1 MARKLSVRTKEMAR
15 AQDRAEAAH
24 NKLENVTEQLRKAD
38 IKVELVLAISIT
50 ILIIVVSL
58 QMASLQFNLEDRSR
72 MDNKY
77 KKQIL
82 NIQAKIA
89 NADQRFA
96 RDEGFLLKLKERM
109 QHIDDRRKMKEEEKN
124 KKKK

>member
-1 MARKLSVRTKEMAR
+1 
-15 AQDRAEAAH
+15 
-24 NKLENVTEQLRKAD
+24 
-38 IKVELVLAISIT
+38 
-50 ILIIVVSL
+50 
-58 QMASLQFNLEDRSR
+58 MASLQFNLEDRSR

-96 RDEGFLLKLKERM
+96 RDEGFLLKLKDRM
-109 QHIDDRRKMKEEEKN
+109 QHIDDRRKIKEEEKN

>member
-1 MARKLSVRTKEMAR
+1 
-15 AQDRAEAAH
+15 
-24 NKLENVTEQLRKAD
+24 
-38 IKVELVLAISIT
+38 
-50 ILIIVVSL
+50 
-58 QMASLQFNLEDRSR
+58 

-77 KKQIL
+77 KKQIV

-96 RDEGFLLKLKERM
+96 RDEGFLHKLKERM

>member
-1 MARKLSVRTKEMAR
+1 
-15 AQDRAEAAH
+15 
-24 NKLENVTEQLRKAD
+24 
-38 IKVELVLAISIT
+38 
-50 ILIIVVSL
+50 
-58 QMASLQFNLEDRSR
+58 MASLQFNLEDRSR

-124 KKKK
+124 KKKKWGNNVKIWSSKYSVILFMCETVRTIQ

>member
-1 MARKLSVRTKEMAR
+1 MSRKLSVRTKEMAR

-24 NKLENVTEQLRKAD
+24 NKLEKVTEELRKAD
-38 IKVELVLAISIT
+38 IKVMT
-50 ILIIVVSL
+50 VVAVSDDSKLPLL

-77 KKQIL
+77 KKQIV

>member
-24 NKLENVTEQLRKAD
+24 NKLENVTEHLRKAD
-38 IKVELVLAISIT
+38 IK
-50 ILIIVVSL
+50 
-58 QMASLQFNLEDRSR
+58 MASLQFNLEDRSR

-109 QHIDDRRKMKEEEKN
+109 QHIDDRRKIKEEEKN

>member
-24 NKLENVTEQLRKAD
+24 NKLEKVTEQLRKAD
-38 IKVELVLAISIT
+38 IKVMTVIAAVPDISI
-50 ILIIVVSL
+50 LSLL

-77 KKQIL
+77 KKQIV

>member
-38 IKVELVLAISIT
+38 IKVELVLARSVT
-50 ILIIVVSL
+50 IVTVVPL

>member
-1 MARKLSVRTKEMAR
+1 MAG
-15 AQDRAEAAH
+15 
-24 NKLENVTEQLRKAD
+24 
-38 IKVELVLAISIT
+38 
-50 ILIIVVSL
+50 
-58 QMASLQFNLEDRSR
+58 LQFNLEDRSR
-72 MDNKY
+72 MDSRY

-82 NIQAKIA
+82 NLQAKIN

-109 QHIDDRRKMKEEEKN
+109 QHIDDRRKKKEEEKS